1 MSEQMQD
8 FEREPVPQ
16 SLRKPWYSLSAVW
29 IAVGID
35 LSSMLLG
42 SELGGNLSFQQAIL
56 SVLVGSLILAVISAI
71 CAYVGAS
78 TNLST
83 AMMTR
88 YIFGEYG
95 SRLVSVV
102 LGISLLGWFG
112 VQAGFFATNAH
123 SVTTHVLGID
133 LNVKVLAVIGG
144 LLMMT
149 TAIWGYRAIE
159 KLSVIAVPLL
169 VVLIFTAL
177 YLAFSKHSFHS
188 VLTGSGS
195 GNYSFGMAVSLV
207 IGIFIVGTVI
217 SPDVARWARTRKDAV
232 LASTTGFFIGN
243 SFMLIV
249 AIILSKVMSSS
260 NLTAIFISLGL
271 GIPAIFVLTL
281 AQWTTNTNNLYSSAL
296 GFSVV
301 FRNVS
306 KPVIT
311 LFAGLF
317 ATLLAFLGIFDYF
330 VTFLSIITTLV
341 TPIGGIYIA
350 EYFFV
355 GAKNLSFGNNRRV
368 SKTILRSLA
377 AWLFASLFAFLTTPA
392 PNGFGLF
399 QFTTI
404 PALDGIILG
413 AALQTLFGK
422 VLVSRKQV
430 MESEVKEAE

>member
-1 MSEQMQD
+1 
-8 FEREPVPQ
+8 
-16 SLRKPWYSLSAVW
+16 
-29 IAVGID
+29 
-35 LSSMLLG
+35 
-42 SELGGNLSFQQAIL
+42 
-56 SVLVGSLILAVISAI
+56 
-71 CAYVGAS
+71 
-78 TNLST
+78 
-83 AMMTR
+83 
-88 YIFGEYG
+88 
-95 SRLVSVV
+95 
-102 LGISLLGWFG
+102 
-112 VQAGFFATNAH
+112 
-123 SVTTHVLGID
+123 
-133 LNVKVLAVIGG
+133 
-144 LLMMT
+144 MMT